1 MSCQLAAQIEA
12 YHDRRLTAQA
22 RREVEAHLLECGQC
36 GALLAE
42 LQSLSRTIQSAPIAP
57 IPLETLARLRE
68 SLHAAAERS
77 ILHIAGWLTTA
88 AAVILVG
95 TLLVS
100 PAARS
105 DQRIASVPTSWQVE
119 AVSPPP
125 TELADGSMSSDVV
138 PAQWMTDEFRMSDQA
153 R

>member
-22 RREVEAHLLECGQC
+22 RQEVEAHLHDCGECA
-36 GALLAE
+36 ALLAE
-42 LQSLSRTIQSAPIAP
+42 LQSLSLVIQAAPMQP
-57 IPLETLARLRE
+57 ISVDALARLRE

-77 ILHIAGWLTTA
+77 ILHIAGWLTA
-88 AAVILVG
+88 AAAAILVG
-95 TLLVS
+95 ALLLS
-100 PAARS
+100 PSPRA
-105 DQRIASVPTSWQVE
+105 DQTQIASMPTSWQIE

-125 TELADGSMSSDVV
+125 TELADGSMSSEVV
-138 PAQWMTDEFRMSDQA
+138 PAQWMADEFRSDSA